1 MKIKTNREWLAD
13 NAEFISHKIVVWAM
27 EWAIKKYGRKE
38 AYKMTGA
45 QALDAW
51 LDAPHVEQARENS
64 VIFTIEVK
72 KYFNGEP
79 PLPDVLER
87 EAERIAEKI
96 RHSGTAGASVT
107 RIQVLVGDGK

>member
-13 NAEFISHKIVVWAM
+13 NPEFISHKIVVMAM

-45 QALDAW
+45 QAVDAW
-51 LDAPHVEQARENS
+51 LDAPHVEKSKESS

-72 KYFNGEP
+72 KYFTGEP
-79 PLPDVLER
+79 PLPAVLER
-87 EAERIAEKI
+87 EAQRIADRI
-96 RHSGTAGASVT
+96 RQVGTAGAIVT
-107 RIQVLVGDGK
+107 KIQVLVSDEK